1 MGDRIVVMNAGRIEQ
16 VAEPEVI
23 YHDPASIFVAD
34 FIGSPSINFFVADYD
49 GSAVSNDTFEKDLPA
64 DLTDVLSAELDDQT
78 VIGIRPEHMSVTEP
92 GTGLFDVDV
101 EVIEPLGNTKIVY
114 FEIDGER
121 YKLVEP
127 ATSQVEEGERVGIE
141 FQWPHAH
148 FFEPEGA
155 KAAKWMNVVEDAE
168 SLEFLEDE
176 DEQDVVRAGGDD

>member
-1 MGDRIVVMNAGRIEQ
+1 Q

-34 FIGSPSINFFVADYD
+34 FIGSPSINFFVTDYD
-49 GSAVSNDTFEKDLPA
+49 GASVHNETFEKELPDDLNE
-64 DLTDVLSAELDDQT
+64 VLSSKLDDQT
-78 VIGIRPEHMSVTEP
+78 VIGIRPEHMSVTEA
-92 GTGLFDVDV
+92 GEGLFDVDV

-114 FEIDGER
+114 FQIDGER

-127 ATSQVEEGERVGIE
+127 ATAPVEEGERVGIE

-155 KAAKWMNVVEDAE
+155 KAAKWMNVVEGAE
-168 SLEFLEDE
+168 TLEFLEDE
-176 DEQDVVRAGGDD
+176 EDQDVVRAGGDD